1 MSAALSLKFRFTS
14 WWGWTQSGK
23 DETRFCIISLRQ
35 VLIHMEQV
43 IELGN
48 MPALKIHVQVVKK
61 VDSVFK
67 VGLPLAKWLYCICSI
82 VIEWT
87 SNCLLNMIHLKMLIR
102 HYYSTEAW
110 QRRLWGGD
118 VGPLHPDL
126 HEGPHHKVLKTPISL
141 YFTPKFYALNLKGE
155 KFQRQISHLMSHT
168 PRQSLLAWHEESKVV

>member
-1 MSAALSLKFRFTS
+1 
-14 WWGWTQSGK
+14 
-23 DETRFCIISLRQ
+23 
-35 VLIHMEQV
+35 MEQV

-110 QRRLWGGD
+110 QRRVWGGD
-118 VGPLHPDL
+118 VGPLHPNV
-126 HEGPHHKVLKTPISL
+126 HEGPHHKVRKNRSHYILLQSFVHWILEVKSFAFNVTFNVTYSQAITAWLARGVKSGLTLNSIALK
-141 YFTPKFYALNLKGE
+141 
-155 KFQRQISHLMSHT
+155 
-168 PRQSLLAWHEESKVV
+168 